1 MLQLRKQ
8 LAAMHMRIRFLLR
21 VAAGILVEKGV
32 SKFVAR
38 IVEIT
43 QVSVQLHLSFLHH
56 SVSPLLWK
64 ILAYFFKV
72 SRLLAGNIFHARPSV
87 DFAQWRLKDKK
98 AE

>member
-21 VAAGILVEKGV
+21 VASGVLVEKGV
-32 SKFVAR
+32 GQFVAR

-43 QVSVQLHLSFLHH
+43 QIRVQLYLSFLHH
-56 SVSPLLWK
+56 SVSPLLWE
-64 ILAYFFKV
+64 ILAHFFKV
-72 SRLLAGNIFHARPSV
+72 SRLLARHIFHARPSI

-98 AE
+98 DE

>member
-43 QVSVQLHLSFLHH
+43 QVCVQLHLSFLHH
-56 SVSPLLWK
+56 SVSPLL
-64 ILAYFFKV
+64 
-72 SRLLAGNIFHARPSV
+72 
-87 DFAQWRLKDKK
+87 
-98 AE
+98 